1 MQRSHSSKPSSS
13 LLDPRYVGQNE
24 AAIKEN
30 LIRRQAHSQIQNL
43 EKIIE
48 LNRSRSELIQQ
59 LDTERAERK
68 TISRNIHAL
77 LKQGKPEEAE
87 LVKKQVAVISENA
100 KKLKTELDRVE
111 IERDQLFMALPN
123 VMDERVPNGDDE
135 TDNEVLYEWWPEEVD
150 HTIT

>member
-1 MQRSHSSKPSSS
+1 
-13 LLDPRYVGQNE
+13 
-24 AAIKEN
+24 
-30 LIRRQAHSQIQNL
+30 L

-68 TISRNIHAL
+68 TISKDIHAL
-77 LKQGKPEEAE
+77 LKQGKPEEAG

-150 HTIT
+150 DTIT